1 MSRHLPQHLQR
12 LQVCQATLPHL
23 RMGQLISN
31 ALQEKAK
38 RMTPTGNPS
47 NLLFYLQDEELV
59 RAVETYT
66 FNRDEL

>member
-1 MSRHLPQHLQR
+1 MIPQHYQR
-12 LQVCQATLPHL
+12 LQVCQGVLPHL
-23 RMGQLISN
+23 RLGQLISN
-31 ALQEKAK
+31 ALQEKAQ
-38 RMTPTGNPS
+38 RMTPKGDPS